1 MKSNHR
7 YYNLVKTSST
17 NLKAVS
23 GELMR
28 RFMAGEDIGPATL
41 ELRGFLGVSGR
52 SGDGDDAWCIV
63 KELSMSHSLYSAL
76 YEYSLL

>member
-1 MKSNHR
+1 
-7 YYNLVKTSST
+7 
-17 NLKAVS
+17 
-23 GELMR
+23 MR
-28 RFMAGEDIGPATL
+28 RWTAAGDCTGEDMGPVAAMAL

-52 SGDGDDAWCIV
+52 SGDSDDAWCIV

>member
-1 MKSNHR
+1 
-7 YYNLVKTSST
+7 
-17 NLKAVS
+17 
-23 GELMR
+23 MR
-28 RFMAGEDIGPATL
+28 RFMAGEDMGPTL